1 MKGFVPKDP
10 HLGEN
15 ETLFS
20 HCMIPWMSVD
30 IEFWNKP
37 LSMNIS
43 PVPVVFV
50 SCLLSCIG
58 VSASSVLF
66 NANLGSSV
74 VIKTALNQSMR
85 YLERTASDL
94 PVSQQTQLNLK
105 SSLTSEINPLLSFT
119 SFSLQNKVLA
129 VIEAIEAAQYLISH
143 NATQLI
149 NRVKRRSLCSS
160 S

>member
-1 MKGFVPKDP
+1 MYQKITKDP
-10 HLGEN
+10 RLEKN
-15 ETLFS
+15 EKLFS
-20 HCMIPWMSVD
+20 DCMIPLMSVD

-43 PVPVVFV
+43 PVPVLFV

-58 VSASSVLF
+58 LSVSSVLF

-74 VIKTALNQSMR
+74 VIKSALNQSMR

-94 PVSQQTQLNLK
+94 PVSQPTQLNLE
-105 SSLTSEINPLLSFT
+105 SCLTSKINPLLSFT

-149 NRVKRRSLCSS
+149 NRVKRRSLCSC
-160 S
+160 